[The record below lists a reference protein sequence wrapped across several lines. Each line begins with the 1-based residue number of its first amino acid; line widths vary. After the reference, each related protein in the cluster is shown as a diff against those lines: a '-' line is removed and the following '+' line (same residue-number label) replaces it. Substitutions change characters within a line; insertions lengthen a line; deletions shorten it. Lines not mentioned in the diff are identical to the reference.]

1 MNSVYCKQLLKTLT
15 GIKMRYLKL
24 IEYCGLAVVAFFIS
38 MGVGY
43 ANQQRAISEL
53 SQQDLECMAT
63 NIYHESKN
71 QSKLGMIAVARVVM
85 NRVRDRRYPDTVCDV
100 IYEGPVTESWK
111 TRQDPNLPDEERIYY
126 PRRDRCQFSW
136 YCDGKPDDVIS
147 KKNNIAWR
155 LAQDVA
161 IEVLAFDK
169 YNGIVEGA
177 THYHADYVN
186 PAWNKTITL
195 ITKVDD
201 HIFYRWD

>member
-1 MNSVYCKQLLKTLT
+1 MRTLKWLEYI
-15 GIKMRYLKL
+15 GI
-24 IEYCGLAVVAFFIS
+24 GVVTVAIS
-38 MGVGY
+38 MTYGY
-43 ANQQRAISEL
+43 TSQAKQSSNEIVKISQEEI
-53 SQQDLECMAT
+53 ECMAV

-85 NRVRDRRYPDTVCDV
+85 NRVIDRRFPNTVCEV

-111 TRQDPNLPDEERIYY
+111 TRQDPDLPDSKRVYY

-136 YCDGKPDDVIS
+136 YCDGKPDEIIS

-155 LAQDVA
+155 MAQDVA
-161 IEVLAFDK
+161 IEVMAFDK

-177 THYHADYVN
+177 THYHADYVD

-195 ITKVDD
+195 VTHIDD